1 MVVSSHTEARQGLIA
16 ALLSLPLA
24 VSLAGLTLFTAGA
37 II

>member
-1 MVVSSHTEARQGLIA
+1 MVVSSHSEARQGLIA

-24 VSLAGLTLFTAGA
+24 ISLAGLTFLTAGA